1 MRSFPIIAAAFAPA
15 LLSAADPLPID
26 PLWQS
31 ETFRKSITASY
42 GIDSRIEPRIT
53 EDEAFYLDES
63 AKAMA
68 ANDRAK
74 AISVL
79 RESSLLEKSPAM
91 LFTLASHL
99 FETGDAKDAEESIT
113 LFESALTQFP
123 NFRDAHRNYGIVL
136 IQREDFEKAKVHL
149 VRALALGSQD
159 GTTAG
164 LLGYCHARD
173 GHHQAA
179 LDAYRLAM
187 LTQPDEKQWK
197 LGEAQALLALKH
209 PREAASLFQSL
220 IAASPDEIPI
230 WLAQADAWTELD
242 DTDLATANL
251 EIVHR
256 AGALEPNALLSLGHL
271 YLQKNLPDLALERYR
286 AALASAAPPAP
297 SRAVEA
303 LELFLSQSDWSRAK
317 EYVTAL
323 ETVPPYREAFD
334 PAKGE
339 KDLLSRLVR
348 ARAMLELKTG
358 DAESGAKRIEEWLG
372 REPLDGEC
380 LLLLARFR
388 EDSGRKIE
396 AAMLLEQAARV
407 PETAAAAHLA
417 HGRLLVAEA
426 DYERALEHLEK
437 AQELNPSES
446 LASYLTAM
454 LELVGGASEK

>member
-1 MRSFPIIAAAFAPA
+1 MRTFLLISLLAASP
-15 LLSAADPLPID
+15 LTAAEPLPID

-99 FETGDAKDAEESIT
+99 FEAGEAKDADESVKF
-113 LFESALTQFP
+113 FESALAQFP
-123 NFRDAHRNYGIVL
+123 NFRDAHRNLGVVL
-136 IQREDFEKAKVHL
+136 IQREEFEKAKTHL

-164 LLGYCHARD
+164 LIAYCHARD

-187 LTQPDEKQWK
+187 LTQPEERQWK
-197 LGEAQALLALKH
+197 LGEAQALLALKR
-209 PREAASLFQSL
+209 PLEAASILQAL
-220 IAASPDEIPI
+220 IALAPGETST
-230 WLAQADAWTELD
+230 WLIQADAWSDLD
-242 DTDLATANL
+242 ESLAAAANL

-256 AGALEPNALLSLGHL
+256 AGTLEPNALLSLGHL
-271 YLQKNLPDLALERYR
+271 YLQSDLPELALERYR
-286 AALASAAPPAP
+286 AALASTNPPSP
-297 SRAVEA
+297 TRAVES
-303 LELFLSQSDWSRAK
+303 LELFLSRSDWPLAK
-317 EYVTAL
+317 EYVTTL
-323 ETVPPYREAFD
+323 ETVAGYREALD

-339 KDLLSRLVR
+339 KDLLSRLTR
-348 ARAMLELKTG
+348 ARAVLELETG
-358 DAESGAKRIEEWLG
+358 DAATGAKRIEEWLR

-388 EDSGRKIE
+388 EEAGQKIE
-396 AAMLLEQAARV
+396 AAMLLEQAARI
-407 PETAAAAHLA
+407 PATAAGALLA
-417 HGRLLVAEA
+417 HGRLLVAAA
-426 DYERALEHLEK
+426 DYEKALEQLEK
-437 AQELNPSES
+437 SQELSPNES
-446 LASYLTAM
+446 LADYIAAIR
-454 LELVGGASEK
+454 ELVGGASVR

>member
-1 MRSFPIIAAAFAPA
+1 MRTFFLISLLAASP
-15 LLSAADPLPID
+15 LTAAEPLPID

-68 ANDRAK
+68 ANDRTK

-99 FETGDAKDAEESIT
+99 FEAGEAKDADESVKF
-113 LFESALTQFP
+113 FESALAQFP
-123 NFRDAHRNYGIVL
+123 NFRDAHRNLGVVL
-136 IQREDFEKAKVHL
+136 IQREEFEKAKSHL

-164 LLGYCHARD
+164 LIAYCHARD

-187 LTQPDEKQWK
+187 LTQPEERQWK
-197 LGEAQALLALKH
+197 LGEAQALLALKR
-209 PREAASLFQSL
+209 PLEAASILQAL
-220 IAASPDEIPI
+220 IALAPGETAT
-230 WLAQADAWTELD
+230 WLIQADAWSDLD
-242 DTDLATANL
+242 ESLAAAANL

-256 AGALEPNALLSLGHL
+256 AGTLEPNALLSLWHL
-271 YLQKNLPDLALERYR
+271 YLQSDLPELALERYR
-286 AALASAAPPAP
+286 AALASTNPPSP
-297 SRAVEA
+297 TRAIEA
-303 LELFLSQSDWSRAK
+303 LELFLSRSDWPLAK
-317 EYVTAL
+317 EYVTTL
-323 ETVPPYREAFD
+323 ETVAGYREALD

-339 KDLLSRLVR
+339 KDLLSRLTR
-348 ARAMLELKTG
+348 ARAVLELETG
-358 DAESGAKRIEEWLG
+358 DAATGAKRIEEWLR

-388 EDSGRKIE
+388 EEAGQKIE
-396 AAMLLEQAARV
+396 AAMLLEQAARI
-407 PETAAAAHLA
+407 PATAAGALLA
-417 HGRLLVAEA
+417 HGRLLVAAA
-426 DYERALEHLEK
+426 DYEKALEHLEK
-437 AQELNPSES
+437 SQELSPNES
-446 LASYLTAM
+446 LSDYIVAIR
-454 LELVGGASEK
+454 ELVGGASVR

>member
-1 MRSFPIIAAAFAPA
+1 MRTFLLISLLAASP
-15 LLSAADPLPID
+15 LTAAEPLPID

-99 FETGDAKDAEESIT
+99 FEAGEAKDADESVKF
-113 LFESALTQFP
+113 FESALAQFP
-123 NFRDAHRNYGIVL
+123 NFRDAHRNLGVVL
-136 IQREDFEKAKVHL
+136 IQREEFEKAKTHL

-164 LLGYCHARD
+164 LIAYCHARD

-187 LTQPDEKQWK
+187 LTQPEERQWK
-197 LGEAQALLALKH
+197 LGEAQALLALKR
-209 PREAASLFQSL
+209 PLEAASILQAL
-220 IAASPDEIPI
+220 IALAPGETPT
-230 WLAQADAWTELD
+230 WLIQADAWSDLD
-242 DTDLATANL
+242 ESLAAAANL

-256 AGALEPNALLSLGHL
+256 AGTLEPNALLSLGHL
-271 YLQKNLPDLALERYR
+271 YLQSDLPELALERYR
-286 AALASAAPPAP
+286 AALASTNPPSP
-297 SRAVEA
+297 TRAVES
-303 LELFLSQSDWSRAK
+303 LELFLSRSDWPLAK
-317 EYVTAL
+317 EYVTTL
-323 ETVPPYREAFD
+323 ETVAVYREALD

-339 KDLLSRLVR
+339 KDLLSRLTR
-348 ARAMLELKTG
+348 ARAVLELETG
-358 DAESGAKRIEEWLG
+358 DAATGANRIEEWLR

-388 EDSGRKIE
+388 EEAGQKIE
-396 AAMLLEQAARV
+396 AAMLLEQAARI
-407 PETAAAAHLA
+407 PETAAGAHLA
-417 HGRLLVAEA
+417 HGRLLVAAA
-426 DYERALEHLEK
+426 DYEKALEQLEK
-437 AQELNPSES
+437 SQELSPNAS
-446 LASYLTAM
+446 LSDYIAAIR
-454 LELVGGASEK
+454 ELVGGASVR

>member
-1 MRSFPIIAAAFAPA
+1 MRTFLLISLLAASP
-15 LLSAADPLPID
+15 LTAAEPLPID

-99 FETGDAKDAEESIT
+99 FEAGEAKDADESVKF
-113 LFESALTQFP
+113 FESALAQFP
-123 NFRDAHRNYGIVL
+123 NFRDAHRNLGVVL
-136 IQREDFEKAKVHL
+136 IQREEFEKAKTHL

-164 LLGYCHARD
+164 LIAYCHARD

-187 LTQPDEKQWK
+187 LTQPEERQWK
-197 LGEAQALLALKH
+197 LGEAQALLALKR
-209 PREAASLFQSL
+209 PLEAASILQAL
-220 IAASPDEIPI
+220 IALAPGETAT
-230 WLAQADAWTELD
+230 WLIQADAWSDLD
-242 DTDLATANL
+242 ESLAAAANL

-256 AGALEPNALLSLGHL
+256 AGTLEPNALLSLGHL
-271 YLQKNLPDLALERYR
+271 YLQSDLPELALERYR
-286 AALASAAPPAP
+286 AALASTNPPSP
-297 SRAVEA
+297 TRAVES
-303 LELFLSQSDWSRAK
+303 LELFLSRSDWPLAK
-317 EYVTAL
+317 EYVTTL
-323 ETVPPYREAFD
+323 ETVAGYREALD

-339 KDLLSRLVR
+339 KDLLSRLTR
-348 ARAMLELKTG
+348 ARAVLELETG
-358 DAESGAKRIEEWLG
+358 DAATGAKRIEEWLR

-388 EDSGRKIE
+388 EEAGQKIE
-396 AAMLLEQAARV
+396 AAMLLEQAARI
-407 PETAAAAHLA
+407 PETAAGALLA
-417 HGRLLVAEA
+417 HGRLLVAAA
-426 DYERALEHLEK
+426 DYEKALEHLEK
-437 AQELNPSES
+437 SQELSPNES
-446 LASYLTAM
+446 LSDYIVAIR
-454 LELVGGASEK
+454 ELVGGASVR

>member
-1 MRSFPIIAAAFAPA
+1 MRTFFLISLLAASP
-15 LLSAADPLPID
+15 LTAAEPLPID

-99 FETGDAKDAEESIT
+99 FEAGEAKDADESVKF
-113 LFESALTQFP
+113 FESALAQFP
-123 NFRDAHRNYGIVL
+123 NFRDAHRNLGVVL
-136 IQREDFEKAKVHL
+136 IQREEFEKAKTHL

-164 LLGYCHARD
+164 LIAYCHARD

-187 LTQPDEKQWK
+187 LTQPEERQWK
-197 LGEAQALLALKH
+197 LGEAQALLALKR
-209 PREAASLFQSL
+209 PLEAASILQAL
-220 IAASPDEIPI
+220 IALAPGETAT
-230 WLAQADAWTELD
+230 WLIQADAWSDLD
-242 DTDLATANL
+242 ESLAAAANL

-256 AGALEPNALLSLGHL
+256 AGTLEPNALLSLGHL
-271 YLQKNLPDLALERYR
+271 YLQSDLPELALERYR
-286 AALASAAPPAP
+286 AALASTNPPSP
-297 SRAVEA
+297 TRAVEA
-303 LELFLSQSDWSRAK
+303 LELFLSRSDWPLAK
-317 EYVTAL
+317 EYVTTL
-323 ETVPPYREAFD
+323 ETVAGYREALD

-339 KDLLSRLVR
+339 KDLLSRLTR
-348 ARAMLELKTG
+348 ARAVLELETG
-358 DAESGAKRIEEWLG
+358 DAATGAKRIEEWLR

-388 EDSGRKIE
+388 EEAGQKIE
-396 AAMLLEQAARV
+396 AAMLLEQAARI
-407 PETAAAAHLA
+407 PATAAGALLA
-417 HGRLLVAEA
+417 HGRLLVAAA
-426 DYERALEHLEK
+426 DYEKALEHLEK
-437 AQELNPSES
+437 SQELSPNES
-446 LASYLTAM
+446 LSDYIVAIR
-454 LELVGGASEK
+454 ELVGGASVR